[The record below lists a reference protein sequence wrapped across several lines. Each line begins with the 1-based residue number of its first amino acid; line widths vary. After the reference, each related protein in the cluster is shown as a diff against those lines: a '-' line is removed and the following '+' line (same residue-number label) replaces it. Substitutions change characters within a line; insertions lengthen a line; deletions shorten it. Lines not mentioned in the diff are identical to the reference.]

1 MNEIAPG
8 IFHWTAMHPDIGMD
22 VSSYYVEPA
31 GIVIDP
37 MEPAEG
43 LDAFDRFDE
52 PPKQLILT
60 IGLHWRA
67 CDSYRERFGTP
78 VRVAGAGMHRY
89 EGTDRV
95 AEPFEFGEEIA
106 PGVTALEVG
115 GIAPDDTALHIA
127 HGAGAMAFADSIINW
142 DGVGF
147 VPDDLWEDPEEEQAA
162 VLRSVRRLLERDFDT
177 LLISHGDPI
186 PTGGH
191 AALEQFVNSRS

>member
-1 MNEIAPG
+1 MKEIAPG

-31 GIVIDP
+31 GLVIDP

-43 LDAFDRFDE
+43 LDAFDRFAE
-52 PPKQLILT
+52 PPKQVVLT

-67 CDSYRERFGTP
+67 TDAFRERFGTP
-78 VRVAGAGMHRY
+78 VRVASAGMHRY

-95 AEPFEFGEEIA
+95 AEPFEFGDEIA

-115 GIAPDDTALHIA
+115 GIAPDDTALHIT
-127 HGAGAMAFADSIINW
+127 HGAGALAFADSVINW

-186 PTGGH
+186 PSGGH
-191 AALEQFVNSRS
+191 AALEQFVTSHS